1 MDCSICCEKFNKSTH
16 IKVECN
22 TCTGDTFACRKCC
35 EYFLLNNM
43 SEPKCMICKINWD
56 KEFMLKFFSKKFINN
71 EIKELKENILL
82 EKEIAKLPE
91 TQEFAHNL
99 KMIKSLEKQS
109 EIIKNEKLQLK
120 IKICKLDTQ
129 FRDIQESIYQLKHES
144 NKLSSNKVLF
154 TYKCPI
160 DNCKGFLDESFHC
173 GICDNTICKKCME
186 IKNEKHECDAD
197 QIETIKLIKKDT
209 KPCPKCGQ
217 LINKIDGCDQ
227 MWCPPCHTPFSW
239 KTGQIEN
246 GDIHNP
252 EYYRWMRENNKDIPR
267 NPRDEQYDPC
277 GNTLPSIHTLLQVM
291 RDHFP
296 YKNDRSR
303 IIDQNETTTIINIH
317 RLIRHIEIV
326 NRTNNIL
333 IQDQENELRIL
344 RASYLLNEINKTNWK
359 KKLQILDK
367 KKEKCTKNLNIWN
380 LLSMVLFEYIG
391 KIMDNK
397 NNNSL
402 KFIVMNIITESHK
415 IRKYCND
422 SFIKIGKNYTC
433 VYPGITDKW
442 IQLDNYKLHEIKNK

>member
-1 MDCSICCEKFNKSTH
+1 
-16 IKVECN
+16 
-22 TCTGDTFACRKCC
+22 
-35 EYFLLNNM
+35 
-43 SEPKCMICKINWD
+43 
-56 KEFMLKFFSKKFINN
+56 
-71 EIKELKENILL
+71 
-82 EKEIAKLPE
+82 
-91 TQEFAHNL
+91 
-99 KMIKSLEKQS
+99 
-109 EIIKNEKLQLK
+109 
-120 IKICKLDTQ
+120 
-129 FRDIQESIYQLKHES
+129 
-144 NKLSSNKVLF
+144 
-154 TYKCPI
+154 
-160 DNCKGFLDESFHC
+160 
-173 GICDNTICKKCME
+173 ME